1 MGKGN
6 GLFGNYRKKIGNT
19 VGYTLKNSN
28 NAQTQGIRIYQPVV
42 SNPKSDNQSAQRMK
56 LMPLQIFYQ
65 SFSDVLNHAF
75 EGKKVGQMNRQRFMQ
90 LNMGQNSGIAPAV
103 QKGERILVPI
113 RCQVSSGSLTLNTT
127 LEKEGTDTLK
137 TTMFSAGNLTAGADV
152 KNLTLKAFSDAVIAA
167 NLGLEVGM
175 ELGFIFVVSSD
186 SDPRAGVPLKFNI
199 VLSDTDN
206 VTTIGDL
213 MGRVGDFIEWGAN
226 SDGGFTYQIGDV
238 DNHLMGV
245 GFIISKKNAS
255 GWSNNNA
262 RFYPTEYGEQLFYR
276 EDLYQAALATY
287 GPSGSTLTSD
297 LFLRQADNAT
307 GMANPNAVISTAAE
321 AIVLTGDY
329 EQGVLSSAN
338 ATIATT
344 RSGYKRLVVD
354 QAGNI
359 VDADGEVITCTYTK
373 DSESVTVNLRP
384 EMTTFAGLGTV
395 VYGSF

>member
-1 MGKGN
+1 MGKITGI
-6 GLFGNYRKKIGNT
+6 FTFRKKLGNA

-28 NAQTQGIRIYQPVV
+28 NGQASGARVYQPIV
-42 SNPKSDNQSAQRMK
+42 SNPKSNNQSAQRMK

-90 LNMGQNSGIAPAV
+90 LNMGANSGIAPAV

-113 RCQVSSGSLTLNTT
+113 RCQISSGSLTLNTT
-127 LEKEGTDTLK
+127 LQKEGTDTLR
-137 TTMFSAGNLTAGADV
+137 TTMFSAGALTPGEDV

-186 SDPRAGVPLKFNI
+186 TDPRAGVPLKFNI

-213 MGRVGDFIEWGAN
+213 MGRVGDFIEWGAHA
-226 SDGGFTYQIGDV
+226 DGGFFYQIGDV

-262 RFYPTEYGEQLFYR
+262 RFFPTEYGEQLFYR

-307 GMANPNAVISTAAE
+307 GMSNPNAVIDTDTE

-329 EQGVLSSAN
+329 EEGVLSEAN
-338 ATIATT
+338 AVIATT

-354 QAGNI
+354 AAGNI
-359 VDADGEVITCTYTK
+359 VDADGTIITVTYTE
-373 DSESVTVNLRP
+373 DEESKTVNLRP
-384 EMTTFAGLGTV
+384 EMTSFAGLGTV
-395 VYGSF
+395 VYDSF

>member
-6 GLFGNYRKKIGNT
+6 GLFGNYRKKVGNT

-28 NAQTQGIRIYQPVV
+28 NAQTQGVRIYQPVV
-42 SNPKSDNQSAQRMK
+42 SNPKSNNQSAQRMK

-90 LNMGQNSGIAPAV
+90 LNMGVNSGIAPAV
-103 QKGERILVPI
+103 QKGERILAPI
-113 RCQVSSGSLTLNTT
+113 KCQISSGSLTQNTT
-127 LEKEGTDTLK
+127 LEKEGTDTLL
-137 TTMFSAGNLTAGADV
+137 TSMFTYGNTDAVPDFKA
-152 KNLTLKAFSDAVIAA
+152 LTLKTFSENMIAA

-175 ELGFIFVVSSD
+175 ELAFIFVVSSD
-186 SDPRAGVPLKFNI
+186 DDPRAGVPLKFSV
-199 VLSDTDN
+199 VLNDTDD
-206 VTTIGDL
+206 VTTIADL
-213 MGRVGDFIEWGAN
+213 MGRVGDFIEWGAVA
-226 SDGGFTYQIGDV
+226 GGKLYFQIADV
-238 DNHLMGV
+238 PNHLMGV
-245 GFIISKKNAS
+245 GFIVSKKNAS

-262 RFYPTEYGEQLFYR
+262 RFFPTEYGEAMFYR
-276 EDLYQAALATY
+276 DDLYQAALATY

-307 GMANPNAVISTAAE
+307 GMANPNAVVSTDAE

-329 EQGVLSSAN
+329 EEGVLSEAN
-338 ATIATT
+338 AVIATT

-354 QAGNI
+354 AAGNI
-359 VDADGEVITCTYTK
+359 VDADGTIITVTYTE
-373 DSESVTVNLRP
+373 DGESKTVNLRP
-384 EMTTFAGLGTV
+384 EMTSFAGLGTV

>member
-1 MGKGN
+1 MGKITGI
-6 GLFGNYRKKIGNT
+6 FTFRKKLGNA

-28 NAQTQGIRIYQPVV
+28 NGQAAGARVYQPVV
-42 SNPKSDNQSAQRMK
+42 SNPKSNNQSAQRMK

-90 LNMGQNSGIAPAV
+90 LNMGANSGIAPAV

-113 RCQVSSGSLTLNTT
+113 KCQISSGSLTLNTS
-127 LEKEGTDTLK
+127 LVKEGTDTLH
-137 TTMFSAGNLTAGADV
+137 TQMFSAGALTPGADV

-213 MGRVGDFIEWGAN
+213 MGSVGTYIEWGAN
-226 SDGGFTYQIGDV
+226 NDGGFYFQIADV

-276 EDLYQAALATY
+276 EDLYRAALATY

-307 GMANPNAVISTAAE
+307 GASNPNAVIDTDAE

-329 EQGVLSSAN
+329 EGGVLSAAN

-359 VDADGEVITCTYTK
+359 VDADGEIITVTYTVDEK
-373 DSESVTVNLRP
+373 SVTVNLRP